1 LSAGNQ
7 TADAIRAAGLD
18 SSVFD
23 SINDLILKKADSA
36 GRGDKAIQVIAE
48 FTNK

>member
-18 SSVFD
+18 SSFFD
-23 SINDLILKKADSA
+23 SINDLLKKADSA

-48 FTNK
+48 FMNK